1 MNLAIDIGNTRSKAA
16 LFEGKEM
23 VKRWESEGFD
33 VDGFGHYLGNTKVD
47 NTLVAASGHVP
58 KAFTAFMD
66 AHLDWKMLDH
76 EMKFPFTIGYRTP
89 ETLGRDRIACVAGA
103 LVSGVKPPALIIS
116 AGTCI
121 TMDVIDNTKIWVGGS
136 ISPGLNMRAVAMH
149 EKTAGLP
156 LVSFNE
162 EPNLIGKTTVEA
174 LQTGAFMGAL
184 CEMEGYYIRC
194 TRRYGKINPIITGGN
209 ADFFARKFKYRIFAV
224 PDLVLIGL
232 NHIIQLN
239 AT

>member
-1 MNLAIDIGNTRSKAA
+1 MNLAIDIGNTRLKAA

-23 VKRWESEGFD
+23 VRRWESDDFD
-33 VDGFGHYLGNTKVD
+33 VDSFGHFLDNTRVNK
-47 NTLVAASGHVP
+47 TLVAASGRVP
-58 KAFTAFMD
+58 KDFTLFMD
-66 AHLDWKMLDH
+66 AHLHWKMLDH

-89 ETLGRDRIACVAGA
+89 ETLGRDRIACVSGA
-103 LVSGVKPPALIIS
+103 LVSNVKLPALIIS

-121 TMDVIDNTKIWVGGS
+121 TMDVIDKTKIWVGGS
-136 ISPGLNMRAVAMH
+136 ISPGCNMRAIAMH

-162 EPNLIGKTTVEA
+162 EPDLIGKTTVEA
-174 LQTGAFMGAL
+174 LQTGAFIGAL
-184 CEMEGYYIRC
+184 CEMEGYYLRC
-194 TRRYGKINPIITGGN
+194 TERYGKINPIITGGN
-209 ADFFARKFKYRIFAV
+209 AVFFARKFKYRIFAV

-239 AT
+239 A